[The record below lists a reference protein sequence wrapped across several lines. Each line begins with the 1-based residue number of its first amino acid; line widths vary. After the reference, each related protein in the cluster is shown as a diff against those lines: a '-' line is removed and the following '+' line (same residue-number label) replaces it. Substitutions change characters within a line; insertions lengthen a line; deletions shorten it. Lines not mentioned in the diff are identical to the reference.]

1 MSAAAPEWHTLKEL
15 DGAAG
20 RPKGSAFRAFK
31 RLEPTLHEGS
41 QFRVLR
47 PGRDDAEIAAL
58 RAAGR
63 VYGASRVVVLL
74 ADATARAVREA
85 LAR

>member
-1 MSAAAPEWHTLKEL
+1 VSAAPPRWLTLKEL
-15 DGAAG
+15 DTAAG
-20 RPKGSAFRAFK
+20 LPKGSAFRAFK
-31 RLEPTLHEGS
+31 RLEPGLREGAH
-41 QFRVLR
+41 FRALR
-47 PGRDDAEIAAL
+47 PGADDAEIAAL

-74 ADATARAVREA
+74 AEDTARAVRAA

>member
-1 MSAAAPEWHTLKEL
+1 MSAAAPRWLTLKEL
-15 DGAAG
+15 DAAAG
-20 RPKGSAFRAFK
+20 QPKGSAFRAFK
-31 RLEPTLHEGS
+31 RLEPGLREGA

-47 PGRDDAEIAAL
+47 PAGDDAEIAAL

-63 VYGASRVVVLL
+63 VYGTSRVVILL
-74 ADATARAVREA
+74 GEEAARAVREA

>member
-1 MSAAAPEWHTLKEL
+1 MSPAAPEWRTLKEL
-15 DGAAG
+15 DAAAG

-31 RLEPTLHEGS
+31 QLEPALREGA

-47 PGRDDAEIAAL
+47 PGGDDAEIDAL

-63 VYGASRVVVLL
+63 VYGASRVVILL
-74 ADATARAVREA
+74 GGEAATAVAAA

>member
-1 MSAAAPEWHTLKEL
+1 MSLAPPEWHTLKEL
-15 DGAAG
+15 DVAAG
-20 RPKGSAFRAFK
+20 LPKGSAFRAFK
-31 RLEPTLHEGS
+31 RLEPTLREGS

-47 PGRDDAEIAAL
+47 PGRDDAEIGAL

-74 ADATARAVREA
+74 ADATARALRAA